1 MFLKSV
7 TPLVTSVRTHL
18 GYIPFEGR
26 LGYQLQTNA
35 QKFYSE
41 HRKANL
47 QPVAKVTYTFDPM
60 TSNWNS
66 LRNFMFFWQTK
77 KVRATAPKLIT
88 KTEVVDDRREPK
100 VLFQLTDGREL
111 EVRRSTERNISN
123 LSIHQ
128 IKTANLTE
136 LEIATIVNSYLL
148 PLVKEVEETETV
160 SKGAA
165 VKSGGKGKKGKK

>member
-1 MFLKSV
+1 MFLKSA

-18 GYIPFEGR
+18 GYIPYEGR

-41 HRKANL
+41 HKKANL

-77 KVRATAPKLIT
+77 KVKATNVKLMT
-88 KTEVVDDRREPK
+88 KTEVLDDRSDPR
-100 VLFQLTDGREL
+100 VLFDLNDGRQL
-111 EVRRSTERNISN
+111 EV
-123 LSIHQ
+123 
-128 IKTANLTE
+128 KTGNLTE
-136 LEIATIVNSYLL
+136 LEIA
-148 PLVKEVEETETV
+148 
-160 SKGAA
+160 
-165 VKSGGKGKKGKK
+165 

>member
-111 EVRRSTERNISN
+111 E
-123 LSIHQ
+123 